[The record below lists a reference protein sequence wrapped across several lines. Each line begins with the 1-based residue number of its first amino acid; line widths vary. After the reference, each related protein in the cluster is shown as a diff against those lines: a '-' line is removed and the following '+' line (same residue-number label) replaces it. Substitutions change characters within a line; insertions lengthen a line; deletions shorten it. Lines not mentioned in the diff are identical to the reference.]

1 MIKGIGRNTKITR
14 DGYSTIV
21 RLHGTPVVE
30 YSAQSGVLVLNS
42 GGYRTATTKRRINE
56 VANEWGLGFYVY
68 QKAKE
73 WYIKSDCGYPAMD
86 WKKPIPF
93 YDGIKL
99 GIYCGRII
107 LAIPEDFY
115 RYSS

>member
-42 GGYRTATTKRRINE
+42 GGWRTPTTKRRINE

-68 QKAKE
+68 QKNHE
-73 WYIKSDCGYPAMD
+73 WYIKSDAWIG
-86 WKKPIPF
+86 KEPIPF
-93 YDGIKL
+93 YDGVRL

-107 LAIPEDFY
+107 SFY
-115 RYSS
+115 WTGRRGKTLGPI